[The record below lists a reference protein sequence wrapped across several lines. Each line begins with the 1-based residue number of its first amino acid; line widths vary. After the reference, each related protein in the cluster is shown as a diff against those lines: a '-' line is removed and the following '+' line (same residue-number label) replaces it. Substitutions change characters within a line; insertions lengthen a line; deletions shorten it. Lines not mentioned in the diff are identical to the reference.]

1 MHVRDDINIPAAS
14 DLGIAWLSRVKPEC
28 HATSM
33 AVSPVGTG
41 QLAETYRLN
50 MRFDAEPQGD
60 CPDSVVCK
68 IASANPDSRAIARQW
83 SLYERE
89 VRFYRDLAPDARIDT
104 PAIHASGLREDGE
117 FFLLM
122 EDLDGARAGNQIA
135 GIPPEEARRAMLEA
149 ARLHAAFW
157 GTVEDPSR
165 DWLETGVQAQAF
177 YPPEVFRSIWPAFR
191 DRYADMLAAEQVAA
205 CDQFAELYEA
215 YSTAPDRPRCL
226 VHNDFRPD
234 NMLFGPDRLVVVD
247 WQSVARGYNA
257 VDVSYLIG
265 GAFDPSVRREV
276 EVMLLDAYHG
286 ELTAQGVTG
295 YSRQDLWQDYRQ
307 FAFAGI
313 VVSVCA
319 AMLVKRTERG
329 DRLFLTMLDRHLRHV
344 EDCAGLDLLRELA

>member
-1 MHVRDDINIPAAS
+1 MHVTDDMNIPTAD
-14 DLGIAWLSRVKPEC
+14 DLGISWLLRVRPDC
-28 HATSM
+28 TANSA

-50 MRFDAEPQGD
+50 LRYEDDQEN

-89 VRFYRDLAPDARIDT
+89 VRFYRELAPDARIDT
-104 PAIHASGLREDGE
+104 PDIKASGLNENGD
-117 FFLLM
+117 FYLMM
-122 EDLDGARAGNQIA
+122 EDIAGAVAGNQIA
-135 GIPPEEARRAMLEA
+135 GISPHDARRAMLEA

-177 YPPEVFRSIWPAFR
+177 YPPDVFRSIWPAFR
-191 DRYADMLAAEQVAA
+191 DRYADSLTAEQVSA
-205 CDQFAELYEA
+205 CDRFAELYEA
-215 YSTAPDRPRCL
+215 YSAAPDRPRCL

-234 NMLFGPDRLVVVD
+234 NMLFTPDRLVVVD

-257 VDVSYLIG
+257 LDVSYLIG
-265 GAFDPSVRREV
+265 GAFDPAVRREV
-276 EVMLLDAYHG
+276 ENELLGAYLG

-295 YSRQDLWQDYRQ
+295 YSREDLWQDYRQ

-344 EDCAGLDLLRELA
+344 ADCAALELLHELA

>member
-1 MHVRDDINIPAAS
+1 MHVRDDIHIPTAD
-14 DLGIAWLSRVKPEC
+14 DLGIAWLRRIRPDCTARS
-28 HATSM
+28 A

-41 QLAETYRLN
+41 QLADTHRLN
-50 MRFDAEPQGD
+50 LRYGVDQGN
-60 CPDSVVCK
+60 CPDSVICK

-89 VRFYRDLAPDARIDT
+89 VRFYRELAPGARIDT
-104 PAIHASGLREDGE
+104 PDIKASGLDAEGN

-122 EDLDGARAGNQIA
+122 EDMAGAVPGNQIA
-135 GIPPEEARRAMLEA
+135 GILTKDGRRAMCEA

-165 DWLETGVQAQAF
+165 DWLETGRQAQAF
-177 YPPEVFRSIWPAFR
+177 YPQEVFRSIWPGFR
-191 DRYADMLAAEQVAA
+191 DRYADALLPEQIAT
-205 CDQFAELYEA
+205 CDRFADLYEA
-215 YSTAPDRPRCL
+215 YSAPPARPRCL

-234 NMLFGPDRLVVVD
+234 NMLFSPDRLVVVD

-257 VDVSYLIG
+257 VDIAYLIG
-265 GAFDPSVRREV
+265 GAFDPAVRVEV
-276 EVMLLDAYHG
+276 EGLLLDVYHE
-286 ELTAQGVTG
+286 ELRAQGVEG
-295 YSRQDLWQDYRQ
+295 YSRQELWQDYRQ

-344 EDCAGLDLLRELA
+344 ADCAGMELLRELA